1 VSATL
6 LSTEISVRLASR
18 VYGADAV
25 ALDDPAEHY
34 HEASKLHPTS
44 AGRATRARELA
55 HDVQLQSSCL
65 RSVRRNVRLDV
76 VPLPDPELPPR
87 PFAEVVAERRSE
99 REFAPESL
107 ALDELAAILHAAY
120 GRTHQLLDAAPT
132 GVGPQFR
139 AVPSGGGLFPLELFT
154 FAWRVRELDQGLYHF
169 DPLRRVLEV
178 VRVGDLA
185 DDVAAAMIY
194 PDPATSCAA
203 LVVVTAVFWRTR
215 FKYGLRGYRFA
226 LLEAGHVMQNA
237 LLATTAFG
245 LAAVPL
251 AGFFDARL
259 DEVLALD
266 GVEESALYAV
276 AIGRRRSDAY

>member
-1 VSATL
+1 VSAAL
-6 LSTEISVRLASR
+6 RPTEISVRLAAR

-34 HEASKLHPTS
+34 HEASRLYPTF

-55 HDVQLQSSCL
+55 HDVQLQASCL

-76 VPLPDPELPPR
+76 VPLPEPELPSR
-87 PFAEVVAERRSE
+87 SFAELVAERRSE
-99 REFAPESL
+99 REFAPGPL
-107 ALDELAAILHAAY
+107 ALDELSGILHAAY
-120 GRTHQLLDAAPT
+120 GRTHQLLDGAPA

-139 AVPSGGGLFPLELFT
+139 AVPSGGGLFPLELFA
-154 FAWRVRELDQGLYHF
+154 FAWRVHELDPGLYHF
-169 DPLRRVLEV
+169 DPLRRALEV
-178 VRVGDLA
+178 VRVGDLG

-194 PDPATSCAA
+194 PDPATSCGV

-237 LLATTAFG
+237 LLAATAFG

-266 GVEESALYAV
+266 GVEESALYAA
-276 AIGRRRSDAY
+276 AIGRRRSDAG